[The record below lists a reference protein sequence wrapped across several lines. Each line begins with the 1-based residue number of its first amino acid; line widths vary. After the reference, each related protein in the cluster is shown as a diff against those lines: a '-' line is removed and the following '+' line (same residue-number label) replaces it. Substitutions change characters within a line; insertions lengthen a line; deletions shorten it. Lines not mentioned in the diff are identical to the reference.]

1 MARRKMTEEQRT
13 AAAANL
19 AKARAAK
26 KPATYKTVAA
36 NVQALDEDHG
46 LSMVNVKRYIKATT
60 EKMATLRRGIQ
71 TGERGALAKYE
82 SARVYKTHCQTY
94 LREGV
99 WSLDFYGE
107 NEEKPVYWA
116 TLTPAYDKDGMQ
128 K

>member
-1 MARRKMTEEQRT
+1 MAKRKMTEAQR
-13 AAAANL
+13 AAASANL

-26 KPATYKTVAA
+26 KPAKYKTVAD
-36 NVQALDEDHG
+36 NVQALDDDHG
-46 LSMVNVKRYIKATT
+46 LSMVNVKKYIKATT
-60 EKMATLRRGIQ
+60 EKMSALRQAIHRN
-71 TGERGALAKYE
+71 ERGAIAKYE

-94 LREGV
+94 LREGI

-116 TLTPAYDKDGMQ
+116 TLVPAYDKDGYQ

>member
-1 MARRKMTEEQRT
+1 MARRKMTEAQRT

-26 KPATYKTVAA
+26 KPATYKTVAD

-60 EKMATLRRGIQ
+60 EKMAALRHGIQ
-71 TGERGALAKYE
+71 TNERGAQAKYE

-116 TLTPAYDKDGMQ
+116 TLVPAYDKDGMQ

>member
-1 MARRKMTEEQRT
+1 MSEEQRK

-26 KPATYKTVAA
+26 KPTTYKNIAA
-36 NVQALDEDHG
+36 NVLALDDDHG
-46 LSMVNVKRYIKATT
+46 LSMANVKHYIKVTK
-60 EKMATLRRGIQ
+60 EKMSTLRQAIHRN
-71 TGERGALAKYE
+71 ERGAEAKFA
-82 SARVYKTHCQTY
+82 SARAYKNHCETY

-107 NEEKPVYWA
+107 EEEKPVFWA
-116 TLTPAYDKDGMQ
+116 TLNPAYDKDGMQ

>member
-1 MARRKMTEEQRT
+1 MARRKMTEAQRE

-107 NEEKPVYWA
+107 NEEKPVYWR
-116 TLTPAYDKDGMQ
+116 TLVPAYDKDGMQ

>member
-1 MARRKMTEEQRT
+1 MVKRKMTEAQR
-13 AAAANL
+13 AAASANL

-26 KPATYKTVAA
+26 KPAKYKTVAD
-36 NVQALDEDHG
+36 NVQALDDDHG
-46 LSMVNVKRYIKATT
+46 LSMVNVKKYIKATT
-60 EKMATLRRGIQ
+60 EKMSALRQAIHRN
-71 TGERGALAKYE
+71 ERGAIAKYE

-94 LREGV
+94 LREGI

-116 TLTPAYDKDGMQ
+116 TLVPAYDKDGYQ

>member
-1 MARRKMTEEQRT
+1 MSEEQRK

-26 KPATYKTVAA
+26 KPTTYKNIAA
-36 NVQALDEDHG
+36 NVLALDDDHG
-46 LSMVNVKRYIKATT
+46 LSMANVKHYIKVTK
-60 EKMATLRRGIQ
+60 EKMSTLRQAIHRN
-71 TGERGALAKYE
+71 ERGAEAKFA
-82 SARVYKTHCQTY
+82 SARAYKNHCETY

-107 NEEKPVYWA
+107 EEEKPMYWV
-116 TLTPAYDKDGMQ
+116 TLAPAYDKDGMQ

>member
-1 MARRKMTEEQRT
+1 MAKRKMSEEQRK

-26 KPATYKTVAA
+26 KPTTYKNIAA
-36 NVQALDEDHG
+36 NVLALDEDHG
-46 LSMVNVKRYIKATT
+46 LSMVNVKRYIKVTQ
-60 EKMATLRRGIQ
+60 EKMATLRQAIHRN
-71 TGERGALAKYE
+71 ERGAIAKFG
-82 SARVYKTHCQTY
+82 SARAYKNHCETY

-107 NEEKPVYWA
+107 EEEKPVLWA
-116 TLTPAYDKDGMQ
+116 TIAPAYDDEGMQ

>member
-1 MARRKMTEEQRT
+1 MAKRKMTEAQR
-13 AAAANL
+13 AAASANL

-107 NEEKPVYWA
+107 NEEKPVYWR
-116 TLTPAYDKDGMQ
+116 TLVPAYDKDGMQ

>member
-1 MARRKMTEEQRT
+1 MARRKMTEAQRE

-26 KPATYKTVAA
+26 KPATYKTVAD
-36 NVQALDEDHG
+36 NVQALDDDHG
-46 LSMVNVKRYIKATT
+46 LSLVNVKRYIKATT
-60 EKMATLRRGIQ
+60 EKMAALRRGIQ
-71 TGERGALAKYE
+71 TNERGAIAKYE
-82 SARVYKTHCQTY
+82 SARVYKNHCQTY

>member
-1 MARRKMTEEQRT
+1 MARRKMSEEQRA

-26 KPATYKTVAA
+26 KPTTYKNIAA
-36 NVQALDEDHG
+36 NVLALDEDHG
-46 LSMVNVKRYIKATT
+46 LSMVNVKLYIKSTK
-60 EKMATLRRGIQ
+60 EKLSALRQAIHR
-71 TGERGALAKYE
+71 GERGAQAKYE
-82 SARVYKTHCQTY
+82 SARIYKNHCETY

-107 NEEKPVYWA
+107 NEEKTMYWK
-116 TLTPAYDKDGMQ
+116 TLSPAYDKDGIQ

>member
-1 MARRKMTEEQRT
+1 MAKRKMSEEQRA

-26 KPATYKTVAA
+26 KPAAYKSIAA
-36 NVQALDEDHG
+36 NVVALDDDHG
-46 LSMVNVKRYIKATT
+46 LSLVNVKRYIKATT
-60 EKMATLRRGIQ
+60 EKMAALRRGIQ
-71 TGERGALAKYE
+71 TNERGAIAKYE
-82 SARVYKTHCQTY
+82 SARVYKNHCQTY

-107 NEEKPVYWA
+107 NEEKPVFWA
-116 TLTPAYDKDGMQ
+116 TLTPAYDKNGIQ

>member
-1 MARRKMTEEQRT
+1 MAKRKMTEAQRT

-26 KPATYKTVAA
+26 KPASYKTIAA
-36 NVQALDEDHG
+36 NVVALDDDHG

-60 EKMATLRRGIQ
+60 EKMAALRRGIQ
-71 TGERGALAKYE
+71 TNERGAIAKYE
-82 SARVYKTHCQTY
+82 SARVYRNHGQTY

-107 NEEKPVYWA
+107 NEEKPVYWS
-116 TLTPAYDKDGMQ
+116 TLVPAYDSDGMQ

>member
-1 MARRKMTEEQRT
+1 MAKRKMSEEQRK

-26 KPATYKTVAA
+26 KPTTYKNIAP
-36 NVQALDEDHG
+36 NVLALDEDHG
-46 LSMVNVKRYIKATT
+46 LSMANVKHYIKVTK
-60 EKMATLRRGIQ
+60 EKMSTLRQAIHRG
-71 TGERGALAKYE
+71 EKGAEAKFA
-82 SARVYKTHCQTY
+82 SARAYKNHCETY

-107 NEEKPVYWA
+107 DEEKPVFWA
-116 TLTPAYDKDGMQ
+116 TIAPAYDSEGMQ

>member
-1 MARRKMTEEQRT
+1 MSEEQRA

-26 KPATYKTVAA
+26 KPASYKSVAA
-36 NVQALDEDHG
+36 NVVALDDDHG
-46 LSMVNVKRYIKATT
+46 LSLVNVKRYIKATT
-60 EKMATLRRGIQ
+60 EKMAALRRGIQ
-71 TGERGALAKYE
+71 TNERGAIAKYE
-82 SARVYKTHCQTY
+82 SARVYKNHCQTY

>member
-1 MARRKMTEEQRT
+1 MARRKMNEEQRA

-26 KPATYKTVAA
+26 KPASYKNIAV
-36 NVQALDEDHG
+36 NEDHG
-46 LSMVNVKRYIKATT
+46 LSMVNVKLYIKATK
-60 EKMATLRRGIQ
+60 EKLSALRQAIHR
-71 TGERGALAKYE
+71 GERGAQAKYE
-82 SARVYKTHCQTY
+82 SARIYKNHCETY

-107 NEEKPVYWA
+107 NEEKTMYWK
-116 TLTPAYDKDGMQ
+116 TLSPAYDKDGIQ

>member
-1 MARRKMTEEQRT
+1 MARRKMSEAQRE

-26 KPATYKTVAA
+26 KPATYKNIAA
-36 NVQALDEDHG
+36 NVQALDDDHG
-46 LSMVNVKRYIKATT
+46 LSLVNVKLYIKATK
-60 EKMATLRRGIQ
+60 EKLAVLRRGIQ
-71 TGERGALAKYE
+71 TNERGAQAKYE
-82 SARVYKTHCQTY
+82 SARIYKNHCETY

-107 NEEKPVYWA
+107 NEEKTMYWK
-116 TLTPAYDKDGMQ
+116 TLNPAYDKDGIQ

>member
-1 MARRKMTEEQRT
+1 MAKRKMSEEQRA

-26 KPATYKTVAA
+26 KPASYKSVAA
-36 NVQALDEDHG
+36 NVVALDDDHG
-46 LSMVNVKRYIKATT
+46 LSLVNVKRYIKATT
-60 EKMATLRRGIQ
+60 EKMAALRRGIQ
-71 TGERGALAKYE
+71 TNERGAIAKYE
-82 SARVYKTHCQTY
+82 SARVYKNHCQTY

-107 NEEKPVYWA
+107 NEEKPVFWA

>member
-1 MARRKMTEEQRT
+1 MARRKMTEAQRE

-26 KPATYKTVAA
+26 KPATYKTVAD
-36 NVQALDEDHG
+36 NVQALDDDHG
-46 LSMVNVKRYIKATT
+46 LSLVNVKRYIKATT
-60 EKMATLRRGIQ
+60 EKMAALRRGIQ
-71 TGERGALAKYE
+71 TNERGAIAKYE
-82 SARVYKTHCQTY
+82 SARVYKNHCQTY

-107 NEEKPVYWA
+107 NEEKPVFWA
-116 TLTPAYDKDGMQ
+116 TLTPAYDKNGIQ

>member
-107 NEEKPVYWA
+107 NEEKPVYWR
-116 TLTPAYDKDGMQ
+116 TLVPAYDKDGMQ

>member
-1 MARRKMTEEQRT
+1 MARRKMTEAQRE

-26 KPATYKTVAA
+26 KPATYKTVAD

-60 EKMATLRRGIQ
+60 EKMAALRRGIQ
-71 TGERGALAKYE
+71 TNERGAIAKYE

-116 TLTPAYDKDGMQ
+116 TLTPAYDKDGYQ

>member
-1 MARRKMTEEQRT
+1 MAKRKMTEAQRE

-107 NEEKPVYWA
+107 NEEKPVYWR
-116 TLTPAYDKDGMQ
+116 TLVPAYDKDGMQ

>member
-1 MARRKMTEEQRT
+1 MARRKMTEAQRE

-26 KPATYKTVAA
+26 KPATYKTVAD

-60 EKMATLRRGIQ
+60 EKMAALRRGIQ
-71 TGERGALAKYE
+71 TNERGAQAKYE

-107 NEEKPVYWA
+107 NEEKQMYWK
-116 TLTPAYDKDGMQ
+116 TLNPAYDKDGIQ

>member
-1 MARRKMTEEQRT
+1 MVKRKMSEAQRT

-36 NVQALDEDHG
+36 NVQTLDEDHG

-60 EKMATLRRGIQ
+60 EKMSALRQAIHRN
-71 TGERGALAKYE
+71 ERGAIAKYE
-82 SARVYKTHCQTY
+82 SARVYRTHCQTY

-116 TLTPAYDKDGMQ
+116 TLVPAYSEDGMQ

>member
-1 MARRKMTEEQRT
+1 MARRKMTEAQRET
-13 AAAANL
+13 AAANL

-107 NEEKPVYWA
+107 NEEKPVYWR
-116 TLTPAYDKDGMQ
+116 TLVPAYDKDGMQ

>member
-1 MARRKMTEEQRT
+1 MVKRKMSEAQRT

-26 KPATYKTVAA
+26 KPATYKTVAT

-60 EKMATLRRGIQ
+60 EKMAALRRGIQ
-71 TGERGALAKYE
+71 TNERGSIAKYE

-107 NEEKPVYWA
+107 NEEKPVYWS
-116 TLTPAYDKDGMQ
+116 TLTPAYDKDGYQ

>member
-1 MARRKMTEEQRT
+1 MVKRKMSEAQRT

-26 KPATYKTVAA
+26 RPATYKTVAT

-60 EKMATLRRGIQ
+60 EKMAALRRGIQ
-71 TGERGALAKYE
+71 INERGALAKYE
-82 SARVYKTHCQTY
+82 SARVYRTHCQTY

-116 TLTPAYDKDGMQ
+116 TLVPAYGKDGMQ

>member
-1 MARRKMTEEQRT
+1 MAKRKMSEAQRT

-26 KPATYKTVAA
+26 KPATYKTVAT

-60 EKMATLRRGIQ
+60 EKMAALRRGIQ
-71 TGERGALAKYE
+71 INERGALAKYE
-82 SARVYKTHCQTY
+82 SARVYRTHCQTY

-116 TLTPAYDKDGMQ
+116 TLVPAYGKDGMQ

>member
-1 MARRKMTEEQRT
+1 MARRKMTEAQRE

-107 NEEKPVYWA
+107 NEEKPVYWRTA
-116 TLTPAYDKDGMQ
+116 VPAYDKDGMQ